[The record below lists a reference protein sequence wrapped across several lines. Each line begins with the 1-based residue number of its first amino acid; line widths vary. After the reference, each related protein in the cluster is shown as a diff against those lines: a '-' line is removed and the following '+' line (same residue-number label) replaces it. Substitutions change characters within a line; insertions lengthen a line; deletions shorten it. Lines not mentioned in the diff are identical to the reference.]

1 MNILVL
7 GGSGFI
13 GRRVVAIL
21 NGRGHRVTTP
31 ARSTINLSDL
41 DETAARAALVGQD
54 VVVNCVGIMSRN
66 AALLETVHHAAPKR
80 LAEWAREAGV
90 RHWVNLSALG
100 ADAAHDVAFV
110 GSKGRGDQ
118 ALLTSGLHTVI
129 ARPSVVYGRGGA
141 SCELFI
147 KLARLPLLA
156 LPNGGCFDWQPV
168 HVSDVAVGLAL
179 LAEHPPAHGTVIDM
193 VGSRQLTFAEY
204 LNIIRA
210 TVHRKPPQKVLPV
223 SLNLLRPLM
232 PLTNVLSNG
241 FLSAG
246 SLKLLQ
252 QGSCADV
259 AEFARLLG
267 RQPLSAE
274 VFYAHED

>member
-1 MNILVL
+1 MNILIL

-13 GRRVVAIL
+13 GRRVAAIL
-21 NGRGHRVTTP
+21 QGRGHRVTTP
-31 ARSTINLSDL
+31 ARSAINLSDL
-41 DETAARAALVGQD
+41 DETAARAALLGQD
-54 VVVNCVGIMSRN
+54 TVVNCVGIMSRN
-66 AALLETVHHAAPKR
+66 TALLEMVHHDAPKR
-80 LAEWAREAGV
+80 LAAWAQQAGV

-100 ADAAHDVAFV
+100 ADAAHEVAFV

-118 ALLTSGLHTVI
+118 ALLASGLHTAV

-156 LPNGGCFDWQPV
+156 LPNGGRFDWQPV
-168 HVSDVAVGLAL
+168 HVIDVADGLAN
-179 LAEHPPAHGTVIDM
+179 LAEHPPAHGTVVDM

-204 LNIIRA
+204 LNILRV
-210 TVHRKPPQKVLPV
+210 TMYRKPPQKVLPIP
-223 SLNLLRPLM
+223 LKLLRPLM

-259 AEFARLLG
+259 TEFARLLD
-267 RQPLSAE
+267 RVPLSADR
-274 VFYAHED
+274 FYAHED